1 MAKRSLEAEP
11 KLKRD
16 EFKGAEPPLRFR
28 NYCKVM
34 NRYRRLRRY
43 LKEPRSVCSPA
54 GPAAWSFRV
63 MAAAIFA
70 LAMAAALWW
79 PQAANAQDSQDLPK
93 PSEVVKI
100 STLKLSG
107 PLRPGATSQLEV
119 EAEIRSGWHINSD
132 HPKSADFIRTTL
144 SVTPPAAVKAGVVTY
159 PPAEEIAPA
168 FSGGEKLS
176 VFSGTMKFTVPLSAA
191 AGFKPDPGGEVAVTL
206 EYQPCNDA
214 ICMPPAKVSASA
226 SLGSMQPAA
235 AADGAPHAVLE
246 RARLVAVAFGDSGG
260 NSSGDS
266 SDASS
271 GEGDAQ
277 VPGSELA
284 NIFLAHGM
292 LIGLLAVLLGGLALN
307 LTPCVYPLIGVTIA
321 YFGNQGGGPR
331 KIAVLACI
339 YVLGIAL
346 TFSLA
351 GVAVA
356 LSGGL
361 FGAALQNPLVLIA
374 IAAMLL
380 VLAASSFGMFSL
392 QPPQWLM
399 RRAGVARPGYLGSLV
414 MGMGMG
420 VVAAPC
426 IGPIVLG
433 LLLMVERSA
442 SPAFGFALFFTLAIG
457 LGLPYIALALAAGHI
472 KTLPRSG
479 EWLAWVEQLF
489 GFVLVGLA
497 LYFLDPVLRGWPMRI
512 MPYYA
517 ATAGIFLGW
526 ITPAGRQWRPFLIFR
541 SVLGAFS
548 VGALVWMLTFAG
560 KPSVQLAF
568 DPYDA
573 AILRQARAANKPVV
587 IDFSADW
594 CVPCREMVRTT
605 FRDPA
610 VIQAASHF
618 VRLQA
623 DITDRNNR
631 NTQLAMQY
639 EIKGVPTTVFI
650 DKHGRI
656 LKREVGYL
664 SSRRFLSDLREVDEM
679 DGLPEVRA
687 TPPPKYVKLA
697 ASL

>member
-1 MAKRSLEAEP
+1 MDLCGRVWRFFGERISSRAAAGAR
-11 KLKRD
+11 
-16 EFKGAEPPLRFR
+16 GAEAF
-28 NYCKVM
+28 
-34 NRYRRLRRY
+34 
-43 LKEPRSVCSPA
+43 SPVA
-54 GPAAWSFRV
+54 LSL
-63 MAAAIFA
+63 AILA
-70 LAMAAALWW
+70 LAMAVRLAWLPAA
-79 PQAANAQDSQDLPK
+79 AYAQNLPNQDLPK
-93 PSEVVKI
+93 PSDVVKI
-100 STLKLSG
+100 GTLKLVG
-107 PLRPGATSQLEV
+107 TLKPGATSQLEV
-119 EAEIRSGWHINSD
+119 KAEILSGWHINSNR
-132 HPKSADFIRTTL
+132 PNSADFIPTVL
-144 SVTPPAAVKAGVVTY
+144 SVTPPAGVKAGAIKY
-159 PPAEEIAPA
+159 PPADEIAPA

-176 VFSGTMKFTVPLSAA
+176 VFTGTMNFTAVLNAA
-191 AGFKPDPGGEVAVTL
+191 PGFKPDSAAQVAVTL
-206 EYQPCNDA
+206 EYQPCNDN

-226 SLGSMQPAA
+226 PLSSLHTAA
-235 AADGAPHAVLE
+235 AGSSPRAALE
-246 RARLVAVAFGDSGG
+246 RARLVAVAFGNGDGDS
-260 NSSGDS
+260 SADS
-266 SDASS
+266 SDASP
-271 GEGDAQ
+271 ENDA
-277 VPGSELA
+277 PGSQLD
-284 NIFLAHGM
+284 NIFAVHGM
-292 LIGLLAVLLGGLALN
+292 LIGLLAVLVGGLALN

-321 YFGNQGGGPR
+321 YFGNQGGGQR
-331 KIAVLACI
+331 KIAILAVI

-380 VLAASSFGMFSL
+380 GLAASSFGLFSL

-399 RRAGVARPGYLGSLV
+399 RHAGTARPGYLGSLM
-414 MGMGMG
+414 MGLGMG

-442 SPAFGFALFFTLAIG
+442 SPVFGFVLFFTLAIG

-472 KTLPRSG
+472 KALPRSG

-497 LYFLDPVLRGWPMRI
+497 LYFLDPVMRGWAMRI

-517 ATAGIFLGW
+517 AAAGIFLGF
-526 ITPAGRQWRPFLIFR
+526 ITSAGRQWRPFLVFR
-541 SVLGAFS
+541 SALGALS
-548 VGALVWMLTFAG
+548 LGALVWLILFAAA
-560 KPSVQLAF
+560 KPARQLAF
-568 DPYDA
+568 DPYDV
-573 AILRQARAANKPVV
+573 AILNQARAAKRPVV

-594 CVPCREMVRTT
+594 CIPCREMLRTT
-605 FRDPA
+605 FRDPS
-610 VIQAASHF
+610 VIEAASHF

-623 DITDRNNR
+623 DVTETNR
-631 NTQLAMQY
+631 RTRQLSMQY

-650 DKHGRI
+650 DKHGKI

-664 SSRRFLSDLREVDEM
+664 DAHRFLSDLREVDEM

-687 TPPPKYVKLA
+687 NPPSIYVKLA

>member
-43 LKEPRSVCSPA
+43 LKEPRSICSPA

-63 MAAAIFA
+63 MAAAILA

-79 PQAANAQDSQDLPK
+79 PPAANAQDSQDLPK

-100 STLKLSG
+100 NTLKLSG
-107 PLRPGATSQLEV
+107 PLRPAATSRLEV

-246 RARLVAVAFGDSGG
+246 RARLVAVAFGDNGG

-271 GEGDAQ
+271 GEDGAQ

-414 MGMGMG
+414 MGLGMG

-664 SSRRFLSDLREVDEM
+664 SSHRFLSDLREVDEM

>member
-1 MAKRSLEAEP
+1 
-11 KLKRD
+11 
-16 EFKGAEPPLRFR
+16 
-28 NYCKVM
+28 
-34 NRYRRLRRY
+34 
-43 LKEPRSVCSPA
+43 VCRHSDS
-54 GPAAWSFRV
+54 AACFSRV
-63 MAAAIFA
+63 MAAVIFA
-70 LAMAAALWW
+70 LALAAALPW
-79 PQAANAQDSQDLPK
+79 PQAAKAQDSQELPK
-93 PSEVVKI
+93 PSEVVTI
-100 STLKLSG
+100 GALRLSE
-107 PLRPGATSQLEV
+107 PLRPGATSRLEV
-119 EAEIRSGWHINSD
+119 EAEVLSGWHINSD

-144 SVTPPAAVKAGVVTY
+144 SVAPPAAVKAGVVTY

-176 VFSGTMKFTVPLSAA
+176 VFSGTMKFTVPLSAE
-191 AGFKPDPGGEVAVTL
+191 AGFKPDPGGKVAVTL

-226 SLGSMQPAA
+226 SLASMQPAA
-235 AADGAPHAVLE
+235 AADGAPRAVLE
-246 RARLVAVAFGDSGG
+246 RARVLATAFGDSGG

-266 SDASS
+266 SGDSS
-271 GEGDAQ
+271 NDSAGQGGAQ
-277 VPGSELA
+277 APGSELA

-414 MGMGMG
+414 MGLGMG

-442 SPAFGFALFFTLAIG
+442 NPAFGFALFFTLAIG

-517 ATAGIFLGW
+517 ATAGIYLGW

-623 DITDRNNR
+623 DITDRTNR

-687 TPPPKYVKLA
+687 TPPPLHVKQYVKLA
-697 ASL
+697 AAL

>member
-1 MAKRSLEAEP
+1 
-11 KLKRD
+11 
-16 EFKGAEPPLRFR
+16 
-28 NYCKVM
+28 
-34 NRYRRLRRY
+34 
-43 LKEPRSVCSPA
+43 
-54 GPAAWSFRV
+54 
-63 MAAAIFA
+63 MAAAIFS

-100 STLKLSG
+100 NTLKLSG
-107 PLRPGATSQLEV
+107 PIRPGATSQLEV

-191 AGFKPDPGGEVAVTL
+191 AGFKPDPGGKVAVTL

-271 GEGDAQ
+271 GEGGAQ

-442 SPAFGFALFFTLAIG
+442 NPAFGFALFFTLAIG
-457 LGLPYIALALAAGHI
+457 LGLPYVALALAAGHI

-526 ITPAGRQWRPFLIFR
+526 ITPAGRLWRPFLIFR

-568 DPYDA
+568 HPYDA

-623 DITDRNNR
+623 DITDRSNR

-664 SSRRFLSDLREVDEM
+664 SSHRFLSDLREVDEM

>member
-1 MAKRSLEAEP
+1 VQLVSAGAASAQESL
-11 KLKRD
+11 
-16 EFKGAEPPLRFR
+16 
-28 NYCKVM
+28 
-34 NRYRRLRRY
+34 
-43 LKEPRSVCSPA
+43 
-54 GPAAWSFRV
+54 
-63 MAAAIFA
+63 
-70 LAMAAALWW
+70 
-79 PQAANAQDSQDLPK
+79 PQ

-100 STLKLSG
+100 NTLKLG
-107 PLRPGATSQLEV
+107 GALKPGATSQLEV
-119 EAEIRSGWHINSD
+119 EAEILPGWHINSD
-132 HPKSADFIRTTL
+132 HPNSADFIRTTL
-144 SVTPPAAVKAGVVTY
+144 SVTPPAAVKAGAVAY
-159 PPAEEIAPA
+159 PPADEIAPA

-176 VFSGTMKFTVPLSAA
+176 VFTGTMKFTVPLSAA
-191 AGFKPDPGGEVAVTL
+191 RDFDPDSRAVVGVTL
-206 EYQPCNDA
+206 EYQPCNDN
-214 ICMPPAKVSASA
+214 ICMPPAKVSAKA
-226 SLGSMQPAA
+226 PLGSIQPASA
-235 AADGAPHAVLE
+235 ASAPHAALE
-246 RARLVAVAFGDSGG
+246 RARVVAVAFGDSGG
-260 NSSGDS
+260 DS
-266 SDASS
+266 PDASQDLDGS
-271 GEGDAQ
+271 GSQA
-277 VPGSELA
+277 PGSELA
-284 NIFLAHGM
+284 NVFLAHGM

-307 LTPCVYPLIGVTIA
+307 LTPCVYPLIGVTVA

-331 KIAVLACI
+331 KIAVLAVI

-399 RRAGVARPGYLGSLV
+399 QRAGVARPGYLGSLV
-414 MGMGMG
+414 MGLGMG

-442 SPAFGFALFFTLAIG
+442 SPVFGFALFFTLAVG

-472 KTLPRSG
+472 RALPRSG
-479 EWLAWVEQLF
+479 EWLAWIEQLF

-497 LYFLDPVLRGWPMRI
+497 LYFLDPVARGWPMRI

-517 ATAGIFLGW
+517 AAAGIFLGF

-541 SVLGAFS
+541 SGLGAIS
-548 VGALVWMLTFAG
+548 LSALVWMLTFSHT
-560 KPSVQLAF
+560 KPAAQLAF
-568 DPYDA
+568 DPYDV
-573 AILRQARAANKPVV
+573 AILNQAREAKKPVV
-587 IDFSADW
+587 IDFSATW

-610 VIQAASHF
+610 VIEAASHF

-631 NTQLAMQY
+631 NTQLALRY
-639 EIKGVPTTVFI
+639 EIRGVPTTVFI

-664 SSRRFLSDLREVDEM
+664 NSRRFLSDLREVDEM

-687 TPPPKYVKLA
+687 TPSRSSTTLA
-697 ASL
+697 AVF

>member
-1 MAKRSLEAEP
+1 
-11 KLKRD
+11 
-16 EFKGAEPPLRFR
+16 
-28 NYCKVM
+28 
-34 NRYRRLRRY
+34 
-43 LKEPRSVCSPA
+43 
-54 GPAAWSFRV
+54 
-63 MAAAIFA
+63 MAAT
-70 LAMAAALWW
+70 LWW
-79 PQAANAQDSQDLPK
+79 PRAANAQDSQDLPK

-100 STLKLSG
+100 NTLKLSG

-271 GEGDAQ
+271 GEGGAQ
-277 VPGSELA
+277 VSGSELA

-414 MGMGMG
+414 MGLGMG

-664 SSRRFLSDLREVDEM
+664 SSHRFLSDLREVDEM